1 MTSPK
6 DDSLLRYTLIHDFS
20 PRNFCS
26 TVVPFDLHLV
36 ISGIFGLIIL
46 PFFGK
51 LNQSELSEPSFE
63 ISLPS
68 VSVLKI
74 RAILFEWKAPNIS
87 GMLTPRG
94 REKRPVPGFQ
104 SV

>member
-1 MTSPK
+1 M
-6 DDSLLRYTLIHDFS
+6 IFS

-26 TVVPFDLHLV
+26 IVVP
-36 ISGIFGLIIL
+36 FGLIIL

-51 LNQSELSEPSFE
+51 LDQSELSEPSFE

-74 RAILFEWKAPNIS
+74 RQILVEWKAPNIS

-94 REKRPVPGFQ
+94 
-104 SV
+104 